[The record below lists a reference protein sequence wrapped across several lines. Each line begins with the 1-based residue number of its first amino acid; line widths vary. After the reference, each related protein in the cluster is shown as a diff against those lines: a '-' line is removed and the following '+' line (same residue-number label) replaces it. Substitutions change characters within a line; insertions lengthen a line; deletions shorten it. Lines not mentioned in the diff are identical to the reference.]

1 MNSEQNQQ
9 KKGIPRQVITAVL
22 CVISAV
28 FILFLLSFDQVKEL
42 AKAKGMDELG
52 RFRRSFEESAQ
63 RSEEQEN
70 AYDQRVLR
78 KLRFLEQVS
87 ILSND
92 SDYEALA
99 ARYLEDEDFRLI
111 TPGSE
116 LQNEAPLLS
125 SLRQTDEKEGILSD
139 ETSRVYYRRFSEDA
153 VGVIL
158 KDGNEYASALN
169 YGILSHQ
176 SIAEGAEGLV
186 IAASEGKVING
197 PNYEWTGK
205 TEEEV
210 ILGPM
215 PSGNELSSVSI
226 KTQSEAIPALL
237 LRDESRDASLQLYYG
252 IPFHGIVPQAL
263 RMILIPSVLFAS
275 LVVILVLYDR
285 FLKTGKTRKGNE
297 PLIRYKKSALAI
309 LGIAVLSGA
318 AYYTDTMFHLSSFL
332 TREEEELARIRHSVR
347 ESEQKAEQLRTEYE
361 TEYLDDAEMIASFL
375 SDHPEQRKEETLR
388 SFSELFDLDYI
399 MIFDQDGRELLSDSG
414 YVDFVISDNPDD
426 QSYPFRILKRG
437 VASYVQEPRKDE
449 LTDTYHQIIGVRLS
463 TPESRADGFL
473 QIIFS
478 PERLDRAM
486 ESASLKAFLNPSVL
500 SAGLSCF
507 VIDADT
513 GTIIYSPIARLE
525 GTQAKDHGFGE
536 ESFAPAWRGYVSL
549 EGVRYLMSSFQMD
562 RQYLYAALDTE
573 YLSLGRLRYALLVIL
588 LGAAEL
594 FVLLLALRKT
604 TYPLGSIKNSP
615 ANGTKQSRISAF
627 LNRNETWTAFR
638 KSWME
643 QSAEAKI
650 AAVLHLFLYG
660 FAVLL
665 TLSFLF
671 KDRVYCENSII
682 AAILEN
688 RWPRGFN
695 IFAFTAVII
704 LSVCVFVAVSLIR
717 RILTLSAGV
726 AGPRAETMF
735 RLLISTAEYISVI
748 LIFCLSLSFLG
759 MDMSSLIAGAG
770 IVTIVVGLGAK
781 TLIMDIL
788 AGLFII
794 FEGDFQVGD
803 IVDIGGYTG
812 RVREIGIRTTKIA
825 SWDENVKVINNRNI
839 TSLINKTMFPSI
851 AKVEFPVSCTVN
863 QDDLSRIFAEE
874 LPKLN
879 DVYPGVSGVPKYL
892 GVSGLRGNRMILA
905 VSVQVKEEYRDAV
918 ETWLFR
924 EIQDIL
930 SANEIVMG

>member
-1 MNSEQNQQ
+1 MNSEQNP
-9 KKGIPRQVITAVL
+9 KTGGIPRQVIAVL

-28 FILFLLSFDQVKEL
+28 FILFLLSFDQVKDL
-42 AKAKGMDELG
+42 AKAKGRDELG
-52 RFRRSFEESAQ
+52 RFRRSFDESVQ
-63 RSEEQEN
+63 RSEEQGT
-70 AYDQRVLR
+70 AYDLRVLR
-78 KLRFLEQVS
+78 KLRFLEMVS
-87 ILSND
+87 SLSGD

-99 ARYLEDEDFRLI
+99 GRYLETEDFRLI
-111 TPGSE
+111 TEDSGMQGE
-116 LQNEAPLLS
+116 EPLLS
-125 SLRQTDEKEGILSD
+125 SLRDTEEKEGILSD

-153 VGVIL
+153 LGVII
-158 KDGNEYASALN
+158 KDGKEYESALN
-169 YGILSHQ
+169 YGILSSH
-176 SIAEGAEGLV
+176 SIASISEGMV

-205 TEEEV
+205 PMEEV
-210 ILGPM
+210 IIGPM
-215 PSGNELSSVSI
+215 PSGEELSSVTI
-226 KTQSEAIPALL
+226 QTPSETIPALL

-252 IPFHGIVPQAL
+252 IPLREIVPQAL
-263 RMILIPSVLFAS
+263 RMILIPSMLFAS
-275 LVVILVLYDR
+275 LAVILVLYDR
-285 FLKTGKTRKGNE
+285 FLKTGKMRRVNE
-297 PLIRYKKSALAI
+297 PLIHYKKSALAI
-309 LGIAVLSGA
+309 LGIAVLGGA

-332 TREEEELARIRHSVR
+332 TREEEELAQIRRSVL
-347 ESEQKAEQLRTEYE
+347 ESEQKAEQLRSEYE

-388 SFSELFDLDYI
+388 NFSELFDLEYI

-426 QSYPFRILKRG
+426 QSYPFQILKRG

-463 TPESRADGFL
+463 TPEGRADGFL

-486 ESASLKAFLNPSVL
+486 ESASLDAFLNPSVL
-500 SAGLSCF
+500 PAGLSCF
-507 VIDADT
+507 VIDAET
-513 GTIIYSPIARLE
+513 GMINYSPVARIE
-525 GTQAKDHGFGE
+525 GTPAKDHGFGE

-549 EGVRYLMSSFQMD
+549 EGTRYLMSSFQMD

-573 YLSLGRLRYALLVIL
+573 YLSPGRLKHALLVIL
-588 LGAAEL
+588 LGALEML
-594 FVLLLALRKT
+594 FLLGVLRKT
-604 TYPLGSIKNSP
+604 DYPPGSAKSSP
-615 ANGTKQSRISAF
+615 AAVKNQQRKITAF

-650 AAVLHLFLYG
+650 AAVLHLFLYV

-671 KDRVYCENSII
+671 KDAVYGENSII

-695 IFAFTAVII
+695 IFALTAVII
-704 LSVCVFVAVSLIR
+704 LSVSVFVAVSLIR
-717 RILTLSAGV
+717 RLLTLSAEV

-839 TSLINKTMFPSI
+839 SSLINKTMYPSI

-879 DVYPGVSGVPKYL
+879 DVYPGVSGVPKYQ
-892 GVSGLRGNRMILA
+892 GISGLKGNRMILA